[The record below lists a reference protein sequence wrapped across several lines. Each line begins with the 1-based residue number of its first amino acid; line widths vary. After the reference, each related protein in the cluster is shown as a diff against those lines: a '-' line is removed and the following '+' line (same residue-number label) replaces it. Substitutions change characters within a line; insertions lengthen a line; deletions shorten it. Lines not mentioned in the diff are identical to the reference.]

1 MSDLSATAHG
11 EFPTLHVLGHP
22 LIQHKL
28 SMMRDKQT
36 STHNFRDLLK
46 EIALLMGYEITR
58 DLPLTTKEIETPM
71 KKMEAPVIKGKKV
84 AIVPILRAGT
94 GMAEGLLELMPSA
107 RVGNIG
113 LYRDEKTKK
122 PVEYLVK
129 LPTAAGR
136 RFIVVD
142 PMLATGNSAAYAVDI
157 VKRHGVKSANISFMS
172 LVTAPEGMRVFARA
186 HPDIQ
191 VYTASLDTNLNK
203 NAYIVPGLGDAG
215 DRLYGTK

>member
-1 MSDLSATAHG
+1 MPNSDETARN
-11 EFPTLHVLGHP
+11 EFPTLHVLDHP

-28 SMMRDKQT
+28 SIMRDKNT
-36 STHNFRDLLK
+36 STRDFRELLK

-58 DLPLTTKEIETPM
+58 DLPLMTKEIETPL
-71 KKMEAPVIKGKKV
+71 KKVDANVIKGKKV

-94 GMAEGLLELMPSA
+94 GMAEGLLQLMPSA

-129 LPTAAGR
+129 LPSASGR

-157 VKRHGVKSANISFMS
+157 VKRHGVKSGNITFMS
-172 LVTAPEGMRVFARA
+172 LVTAPEGMRIFAKA

-191 VYTASLDTNLNK
+191 VYTASLDTHLNK

>member
-1 MSDLSATAHG
+1 MPNSDETARS
-11 EFPTLHVLGHP
+11 EFSTLHVLDHP

-28 SMMRDKQT
+28 SIMRDKNT
-36 STHNFRDLLK
+36 STRDFRELLK

-58 DLPLTTKEIETPM
+58 DLPLMMKEIETPL
-71 KKMEAPVIKGKKV
+71 KKLEAKVIKGKKV

-94 GMAEGLLELMPSA
+94 GMAEGLLQLMPSA

-129 LPTAAGR
+129 LPSAAGR
-136 RFIVVD
+136 RFIIVD
-142 PMLATGNSAAYAVDI
+142 PMLATGNSAAYAVDL
-157 VKRHGVKSANISFMS
+157 VKKHGVKSDNISFMS
-172 LVTAPEGMRVFARA
+172 LVTAPEGMRIFAKA

-191 VYTASLDTNLNK
+191 VYTASLDSHLNK